1 VSGLRY
7 SEWKFWSVILGAKAV
22 RLSVADALNREYF
35 VIWPYAPAD
44 DRRPWRERR
53 TEALEIIAEAIE
65 MGLQPGEV
73 RVA

>member
-1 VSGLRY
+1 MTLRY
-7 SEWKFWSVILGAKAV
+7 SEWKHWNSILGEKAV
-22 RLSVADALNREYF
+22 RLSVADTLGREYF
-35 VIWPYAPAD
+35 MLTAYAPAD